1 MTIVINGQVVTNSLS
16 FTLNVDAKRFLSITP
31 ESASP
36 VLKTKITVALS
47 EDWTHTL
54 TRESLSMNATS
65 VTNSSYIRQMN
76 VIEVDDAARTFVVMF
91 GGAESGQFH
100 LNIRHSEYGLID
112 TDDIIFEVGAQV
124 TSYSPM

>member
-112 TDDIIFEVGAQV
+112 TDDIILEVGAQV

>member
-1 MTIVINGQVVTNSLS
+1 MK
-16 FTLNVDAKRFLSITP
+16 VDAKRFLSITP

-76 VIEVDDAARTFVVMF
+76 VIEVDNAARTFVVMF
-91 GGAESGQFH
+91 GGAESGQFY